1 MIRLLHGLLER
12 VRVLLGKERFEAELD
27 AELQFHIEEST
38 RRYVESGMAARAAR
52 RAALRDLGGV
62 EMTKEQV
69 RNETGVR
76 FLQDFAQDVRYGL
89 RTLAKRPGF
98 TLALVATIGLAIG
111 SNAAVFSVVH
121 SILLDPLPFYEPDRI
136 VRVYNNY
143 PGARVTGAEN
153 SVRDFHD
160 RREGVDAFADVALFT
175 EIAHSMGRGDAAQ
188 HVFAMQVTPSFFSV
202 FGGVPAIGTLF
213 PDELTRGAANYAVI
227 GDDLWR
233 SAFGGDP
240 GVVGSTVFL
249 DGGAYELMGVLPPDF
264 EFATWDAQIY
274 TPLVFAPESRFGPA
288 RNADRFNMV
297 ARLHPDA
304 TVEGAQ
310 AQLDALNVT
319 LIEGYSVEDRSV
331 AVSSGFGS
339 VVRGYLTDLTGPVRR
354 PLLLLWLGALIIL
367 VAAVANVTTLFLI
380 RATGRRSEISYRLA
394 LGAGRGRVFRQ
405 LLTES
410 LLISAVGGTVGLALA
425 AWSLRFLAAF
435 EVYEIPRIDSVEI
448 SPTMVAAG
456 VAAAL
461 AFGMIATLLPARGLL
476 WGSDGQLGGTSRTS
490 LSERPSRV
498 HHVLVGLQISF
509 AFVLVMTT
517 GLLVQTL
524 RELHSIQLG
533 FDPSQVAVGATN
545 LPANSYPDWVS
556 RAQFGH
562 ALVDALRE
570 HPDVAAAAIATQL
583 PFSDVSN
590 QVVVI
595 PDGMAASPGE
605 IAPRAYAT
613 AITPEYFETLDM
625 AMVAGRAF
633 TTSDRVIT
641 RGVAV
646 VDEDLARALW
656 PDASPIGRQVWLGE
670 RTGDPRDVVEIVGVV
685 SSIRQNSLTE
695 RQLPGAI
702 YVPFSQQPSSFFRI
716 AVRTLGSTS
725 DVPAIAR
732 ETMTRLDP
740 ALLYYWVDDMA
751 GAVDGSLLLRRLP
764 MRLLSAFSVVA
775 LFLVVMGVYGV
786 TTYVVSTR
794 TAELGLRM
802 ALGGTPKGIAGRFA
816 LEWSSVTAGGLLLG
830 LLGVLLMLPVVR
842 SLLFGTSGLD
852 VGVASAAIALVVA
865 ATGLSFAWP
874 IRRALRIDPARALT
888 STD

>member
-1 MIRLLHGLLER
+1 
-12 VRVLLGKERFEAELD
+12 
-27 AELQFHIEEST
+27 
-38 RRYVESGMAARAAR
+38 
-52 RAALRDLGGV
+52 
-62 EMTKEQV
+62 MTKEQV

-76 FLQDFAQDVRYGL
+76 FVQDFAQDVRYGL

-98 TLALVATIGLAIG
+98 ALALVATIGLAIG

-121 SILLDPLPFYEPDRI
+121 SILLDPLPFSEPDRI

-143 PGARVTGAEN
+143 PGARVTKAEN
-153 SVRDFHD
+153 SVRDYHD
-160 RREGVDAFADVALFT
+160 RREGVEAFAEVALFT
-175 EIAHSMGRGDAAQ
+175 EMAHSMGREDGTQ

-202 FGGVPAIGTLF
+202 FGGIPAIGTLF
-213 PDELTRGAANYAVI
+213 PEQLTRGAANYAVI

-240 GVVGSTVFL
+240 GVVGSTIFL
-249 DGGAYELMGVLPPDF
+249 DGSAFELMGVLPPDF
-264 EFATWDAQIY
+264 EFATWDAQVY
-274 TPLVFAPESRFGPA
+274 TPLVFAAESRFAPA
-288 RNADRFNMV
+288 RNADRFHMV
-297 ARLHPDA
+297 AKLRPDA
-304 TVEGAQ
+304 TVENAQ
-310 AQLDALNVT
+310 AQLDALNAT
-319 LIEGYSVEDRSV
+319 LVDGYPAQDRS
-331 AVSSGFGS
+331 AALSSGFHS
-339 VVRGYLTDLTGPVRR
+339 EVRGYLTDLTAPVRR
-354 PLLLLWLGALIIL
+354 PLLLLWLGALIVL

-380 RATGRRSEISYRLA
+380 RATGRRREISCRLA

-410 LLISAVGGTVGLALA
+410 LLISVVGGAVGIALA
-425 AWSLRFLAAF
+425 TWSLRFLAAF
-435 EVYEIPRIDSVEI
+435 EVYEIPRVDRVAI
-448 SPTMVAAG
+448 SPWVVAAG
-456 VAAAL
+456 VATSL

-476 WGSDGQLGGTSRTS
+476 WGGGSQLGGTSRTS

-517 GLLVQTL
+517 GLLVETL
-524 RELHSIQLG
+524 RNLHSVRLG

-545 LPANSYPDWVS
+545 LPRNGYPDGVA
-556 RAQFGH
+556 RAQFAH

-570 HPDVAAAAIATQL
+570 HPDIAAAAIASQL
-583 PFSDVSN
+583 PFSGVSN
-590 QVVVI
+590 QIAVI
-595 PDGMAASPGE
+595 PEGTSVNPGDV
-605 IAPRAYAT
+605 APRAYST
-613 AITPEYFETLDM
+613 AVTPEYFETM
-625 AMVAGRAF
+625 AMPVLAGQAF
-633 TTSDRVIT
+633 TTSDRANT
-641 RGVAV
+641 RGVAI

-656 PDASPIGRQVWLGE
+656 PDESPIGRQVWLGA

-702 YVPFSQQPSSFFRI
+702 YVPFSQRPTGFFRI
-716 AVRTLGSTS
+716 AARTTGSVA
-725 DVPAIAR
+725 DVPALAQ
-732 ETMTRLDP
+732 ETMARLDP
-740 ALLYYWVDDMA
+740 TLLYYWVDDLV
-751 GAVDGSLLLRRLP
+751 GTVDGSLLLRRLP
-764 MRLLSAFSVVA
+764 MRLLSAFSGVA

-786 TTYVVSTR
+786 TTYVVSAR

-816 LEWSSVTAGGLLLG
+816 LEWSSVVTGGLALG
-830 LLGVLLMLPVVR
+830 LLGALLMLPVVR

-852 VGVASAAIALVVA
+852 VRVASAAIALVVA

-874 IRRALRIDPARALT
+874 IRRALGIDPARALT